1 MFTYD
6 DVSRDLVLRF
16 KHGDQLQAV
25 RTFAPWLARVGQELL
40 DQADFLVPVP
50 LHWIRRVRRRYNQS
64 AILAQGM
71 EKLAG
76 VAYRPDILRR
86 HRRTRSQGVMKRKDR
101 EKNVKNAFVVGG
113 DVQGKVIVLVD
124 DVLTS
129 GATVNECARALKQAG
144 AKQVRVITLAR
155 VGAARL

>member
-1 MFTYD
+1 
-6 DVSRDLVLRF
+6 
-16 KHGDQLQAV
+16 
-25 RTFAPWLARVGQELL
+25 
-40 DQADFLVPVP
+40 
-50 LHWIRRVRRRYNQS
+50 
-64 AILAQGM
+64 
-71 EKLAG
+71 
-76 VAYRPDILRR
+76 
-86 HRRTRSQGVMKRKDR
+86 MKRKDR